1 MTQLRSGDLI
11 DGLFYANL
19 GEGNLNVEDNPQ
31 QYLLKYL
38 NVLKSY
44 NSFLKEKSKSVKFF
58 WKKSEVP
65 EGYDNREKKFAI
77 TLELPGSIPP
87 HERRYANEILERIVS
102 FEFKSLCCQAPEK
115 NGKLK
120 FIKILDTFEEE
131 NLIILDSMPTTPE
144 IFPDMNDV
152 SIRKEVSALKKL
164 INEPREHHLPL
175 LALSA
180 KNGGSLLAGP
190 QYKRVDEWMVLT
202 DNTFPGVDEQRSMV
216 IRALSTENFAILEGP
231 PGSGKTTVISEI
243 ILQMLSEG
251 KRILLVG
258 STHVAVDNVL
268 EKLLK
273 YKNIVVPIRI
283 APIDRELPQE
293 IRKLTYSHFLKSFKE
308 DILSNL
314 LKIKNKTHLQEEWI
328 REIQSEN
335 HNPFLEG
342 IVNDS
347 INLVSGTSI
356 GVLQFPQIRDSLSRG
371 SYEPIFDAMILDEAS
386 KTTFQEFLVPAMF
399 SKKWILSGDP
409 KQLSPY
415 TEREFISSQ
424 VEALIRKETGT
435 MDKQEDYNDLD
446 KVCLI
451 SFRADRNMSEKG
463 NDENPS
469 VLILLKDNESKL
481 RDLISD
487 RIKKLQPNKVV
498 HIVNPNNNHMIVEKI
513 IISGSDV
520 IIMESSQLHYFLDAL
535 PYEIKIVGN
544 IFNERILDYRYG
556 FIQVVLNKKRP
567 RNRWENKIQE
577 EGKTLSGEI
586 AWRLVRSYELR
597 RSAEKAHKYKY
608 EIERLIPG
616 VAEGT
621 EGILSKIDDIKFTGL
636 PSIIEILI
644 SGNGSVNPSY
654 KGSIFESGLEKDYKE
669 KIWLRL
675 SKQYRM
681 HPEISRYPRE
691 LVYTSEDGNSTALI
705 DSPRLKR
712 DWNYNR
718 YNRRVVWL
726 DIRARNRNGNGER
739 HTNRNETEADKIIDE
754 LKSFVK
760 FASSNGNSES
770 TQWTVALLSFYKDQT
785 RYFQRKI
792 REMKNFTGRASL
804 YFSED
809 KSVKIFVGNVD
820 SMQGREADI
829 VFLSMVRSGG
839 LGFLDNTNRVNVA
852 ITRAKYQ
859 LVIVGNHKLFSN
871 PRYKEETIYKLAK
884 SIKPDLEFKTGN

>member
-1 MTQLRSGDLI
+1 MMKPRSEDLI

-19 GEGNLNVEDNPQ
+19 GDGNLNVEENPQ
-31 QYLLKYL
+31 KYLLKYL
-38 NVLKSY
+38 SVLTGY
-44 NSFLKEKSKSVKFF
+44 NSFLKEKSKSAKFE
-58 WKKSEVP
+58 WKMSSVP
-65 EGYDNREKKFAI
+65 EEYDNREKKFAI
-77 TLELPGSIPP
+77 KLELPRSISPQELP
-87 HERRYANEILERIVS
+87 YAKEILERVVA
-102 FEFKSLCCQAPEK
+102 FEFRRLCCQNPEK
-115 NGKLK
+115 KGKLN
-120 FIKILDTFEEE
+120 FIEILDTFEEE
-131 NLIILDSMPTTPE
+131 NLIIVDSMPTTPE

-152 SIRKEVSALKKL
+152 SIRKEISALKKL
-164 INEPREHHLPL
+164 INNPLEHHLPL

-180 KNGGSLLAGP
+180 RRGDSLLGEP
-190 QYKRVDEWMVLT
+190 RYKKVDKWMVLT
-202 DNTFPGVDEQRSMV
+202 DSGFQGVEEQRSMV
-216 IRALSTENFAILEGP
+216 IKALSTENFAILEGP

-273 YKNIVVPIRI
+273 YKDIVVPIRI
-283 APIDRELPQE
+283 APVDRELPQE
-293 IRKLTYSHFLKSFKE
+293 IRKLTYSQHLKSFKE

-314 LKIKNKTHLQEEWI
+314 LKLKNKTHLQKEWI
-328 REIQSEN
+328 KEIQNEN
-335 HNPFLEG
+335 NNSFLEG

-356 GVLQFPQIRDSLSRG
+356 GVLQFPQIRDSLKRD
-371 SYEPIFDAMILDEAS
+371 SYEPIFDALILDEAS

-399 SKKWILSGDP
+399 SKKWIISGDP

-424 VEALIRKETGT
+424 VEALLRKETGT

-446 KVCLI
+446 KACLK
-451 SFRADRNMSEKG
+451 SFRADRILSEKG

-481 RDLISD
+481 SDLISD
-487 RIKKLQPNKVV
+487 QIKKLHPNKVMHV
-498 HIVNPNNNHMIVEKI
+498 VSHNNIDTIKEKI
-513 IISGSDV
+513 IISGSDI
-520 IIMESSQLHYFLDAL
+520 IIMKFSHLNDYLDAL
-535 PYEIKIVGN
+535 PYEIKAVGN
-544 IFNERILDYRYG
+544 ILNERILDYRYN
-556 FIQVVLNKKRP
+556 FIHEILNKDRYH
-567 RNRWENKIQE
+567 NGWGDKIQE
-577 EGKTLSGEI
+577 EGKTLSEEI

-597 RSAEKAHKYKY
+597 LSAEKARKYKY
-608 EIERLIPG
+608 EIERLMPRN
-616 VAEGT
+616 VEDT
-621 EGILSKIDDIKFTGL
+621 ERVRSKIEDIKYTSL
-636 PSIIEILI
+636 PSIIGILI

-654 KGSIFESGLEKDYKE
+654 RSSIFESGLEKNYKE

-691 LVYTSEDGNSTALI
+691 LVYTSEDGNSIALI
-705 DSPRLKR
+705 DSTTLKR

-726 DIRARNRNGNGER
+726 DIKGKIRNGNGER
-739 HTNRNETEADKIIDE
+739 SVNRNETEADKIIDE
-754 LKSFVK
+754 LKYFVK
-760 FASSNGNSES
+760 FASSNRNAET
-770 TQWTVALLSFYKDQT
+770 TQWTVALLSFYKNQT
-785 RYFQRKI
+785 RYFHRKI
-792 REMKNFTGRASL
+792 REMKNFTGRAPT